1 MPGLF
6 GIPLY
11 SVLSAR
17 TGSDY
22 GLNADTDGLERG
34 FALEKFHLNLWGVPA
49 DESHTP
55 ERIDDNIHQDRN
67 TPSSSPLIPFL
78 QNPGVC
84 SAPLT
89 STVHVLGYDGSE
101 SSAESTWPQPTGC
114 DLLNFNPSISAKPTT
129 TETDSASGVEIDLTV
144 PQLLSPVFP
153 SPSEIRTATVT
164 LPEGFSINPNAA
176 DGKTSCSDA
185 EARFHTDEEAHCP
198 EYSKV
203 GTDTINSSALPAPV
217 PGGIYIGEPQ
227 PGNRYRIFITGDGYA
242 THIKLAGTVHLDPD
256 TGRLVASFEN
266 IPQSPLT
273 EFNMHFFGAERGLLA
288 TPTQCGNYA
297 VHSTFVP
304 WDEDLPSQS
313 STQFFTLDSGPEGAP
328 CPSSPR
334 SFSPTFKASS
344 DENKAGAYSPFSFE
358 VTRND
363 GDQNVSG
370 ITVATP
376 PGFSAKLAGVSYCP
390 SRTSPPPLIRTR
402 PVPPNSPA
410 RAVPCPRKSGRRSPA
425 RGRGRIPSIW
435 KAGSIW
441 PDRIRALR

>member
-1 MPGLF
+1 M
-6 GIPLY
+6 
-11 SVLSAR
+11 
-17 TGSDY
+17 
-22 GLNADTDGLERG
+22 
-34 FALEKFHLNLWGVPA
+34 
-49 DESHTP
+49 
-55 ERIDDNIHQDRN
+55 
-67 TPSSSPLIPFL
+67 
-78 QNPGVC
+78 C

-273 EFNMHFFGAERGLLA
+273 EFNMHFFGAQRGLLA

-313 STQFFTLDSGPEGAP
+313 STQFLTLDSGPEGAP

-370 ITVATP
+370 ITAATP

-390 SRTSPPPLIRTR
+390 ESDLAASADPNASGAAQLTSPSCPMSSQIGTSIAGAGAGTHPVYLEGRVYLAGPYKGAPLSLAVITPAVSGPYDLGNVVVRSATTSIRSR
-402 PVPPNSPA
+402 P
-410 RAVPCPRKSGRRSPA
+410 R
-425 RGRGRIPSIW
+425 
-435 KAGSIW
+435 
-441 PDRIRALR
+441 